1 MTVDFADQFE
11 ELTSQ
16 SSSTTLPSSCALED
30 LVSYAQ
36 GRSCIYLPCKS
47 SWPNASV
54 DDRLPR
60 MPVLDA
66 NGNPVLN
73 KKGGVTTIPASM
85 WLAQNRSVEA
95 LTWDPGE
102 PEFIRGRLAVDGG
115 YVEKSGATTLN
126 FYRPPPA
133 IERGDSTQASRWV
146 EHWRMLYPEDA
157 EHIIAWLACRVQRP
171 GEKINHAL
179 VLGGAPK
186 IGKDTLLEAVV
197 RTIGEWNFQNIKL
210 NHLGQRNNGFLK
222 SLIVRLNEARDV
234 GEQGTV
240 DRYRLF
246 DHMKDLLAA
255 PPNTIRV
262 NEKYI
267 NEYFILN
274 RSGMVITTNYRDALY
289 LPPDD
294 RRHYVAFSE
303 RRGEEFPAAFWN
315 DFWGWYEAG
324 GFAHV
329 AALLN
334 QYDLSNFDPKTEPV
348 KTDAFWY
355 MVNADRSGEFSEI
368 ADAIDRLK
376 DKDGKRPDALTIT
389 QLIVAAPELEWL
401 RAVKMRRLMRRRLE
415 DNGYAVVVNPNAK
428 ASDGMWVIDGRRQAI
443 YARAALDLKQRLTAA
458 EQLQAGEATKP

>member
-1 MTVDFADQFE
+1 MSEFAEQFE
-11 ELTSQ
+11 ELTPE
-16 SSSTTLPSSCALED
+16 SSDTLPSSCTLED
-30 LVSYAQ
+30 LCSYAPS
-36 GRSCIYLPCKS
+36 RACIYLPCKS

-60 MPVLDA
+60 MPMLQPD
-66 NGNPVLN
+66 GTPLLN
-73 KKGGVTTIPASM
+73 RRGGVTTIPASI
-85 WLAQNRSVEA
+85 WLAQNRSVET
-95 LTWDPGE
+95 LTWDPGQ
-102 PEFIRGRLAVDGG
+102 PEFIRDRLAVDGG
-115 YVEKSGATTLN
+115 YVDKPGATTLN

-133 IERGDSTQASRWV
+133 VAYGDATQATRWV
-146 EHWRMLYPEDA
+146 EHWYALYPGDA

-197 RTIGEWNFQNIKL
+197 RTVGEWNFQNIKL

-303 RRGEEFPAAFWN
+303 RHGEEFPAAFWN
-315 DFWGWYEAG
+315 DFWAWYETG
-324 GFAHV
+324 GFTHV
-329 AALLN
+329 AALLQ
-334 QYDLSNFDPKTEPV
+334 QYDLSDFDPKAEPA

-355 MVNADRSGEFSEI
+355 MVSADRMDEHSEI

-376 DKDGKRPDALTIT
+376 DANGQRPDALTIM
-389 QLIVAAPELEWL
+389 QLIVVAPELEWL
-401 RAVKMRRLMRRRLE
+401 RALKMRRILRRRLA
-415 DNGYAVVVNPNAK
+415 DNGYTSVGNPDAR
-428 ASDGMWVIDGRRQAI
+428 ASDGMWAIDGKRQAI
-443 YARAALDLKQRLTAA
+443 YARTALDLTQRLAVVRKLHA
-458 EQLQAGEATKP
+458 KLNAK

>member
-1 MTVDFADQFE
+1 MSAFAEQFE
-11 ELTSQ
+11 ELTTEPSD
-16 SSSTTLPSSCALED
+16 TLPSSCALED
-30 LVSYAQ
+30 LVSYAPS
-36 GRSCIYLPCKS
+36 RACIYLPCKS

-73 KKGGVTTIPASM
+73 KKGGVTAIPASM

-95 LTWDPGE
+95 LTWDPSE

-115 YVEKSGATTLN
+115 YIKKSGATSLN
-126 FYRPPPA
+126 FYRSAPPIEHGDPA
-133 IERGDSTQASRWV
+133 EANRWI
-146 EHWRMLYPEDA
+146 EHWHALYPNDA

-197 RTIGEWNFQNIKL
+197 RTVGEWNFQNIKL

-222 SLIVRLNEARDV
+222 SLIVRLNEARDM
-234 GEQGTV
+234 GEQGSV
-240 DRYRLF
+240 DRYRLY
-246 DHMKDLLAA
+246 DHMKDILAA

-274 RSGMVITTNYRDALY
+274 RCGMIVTTNYRDALY

-315 DFWGWYEAG
+315 DFWAWYEAG

-334 QYDLSNFDPKTEPV
+334 RYDLSNFDPKAEPR
-348 KTDAFWY
+348 KTDAFFY
-355 MVNADRSGEFSEI
+355 MVSADRGGEHSEI

-376 DKDGKRPDALTIT
+376 DANGRRPDALTIT
-389 QLIVAAPELEWL
+389 QLIAVAPELEWL
-401 RAVKMRRLMRRRLE
+401 RTLKMRRIVRRRLE
-415 DNGYAVVVNPNAK
+415 DNDYTIVVNPKAR

-443 YARAALDLKQRLTAA
+443 YAHSALDQTQRLTAA
-458 EQLQAGEATKP
+458 EKLHAKLK